1 MNTENL
7 TKGEKF
13 VLDWQYNRLGSFYN
27 ALAIAISKADTENTN
42 RLRMAFPDEVDA
54 MVKFSTEYGWYPELE
69 KRAGIRKWEK
79 NNEWSIIWIT
89 ERTRRKVEKKP
100 LSEIKEYTHN
110 MGL

>member
-27 ALAIAISKADTENTN
+27 TLAIAISKADTENTN

-69 KRAGIRKWEK
+69 KRAGIRK
-79 NNEWSIIWIT
+79 
-89 ERTRRKVEKKP
+89 
-100 LSEIKEYTHN
+100 
-110 MGL
+110 